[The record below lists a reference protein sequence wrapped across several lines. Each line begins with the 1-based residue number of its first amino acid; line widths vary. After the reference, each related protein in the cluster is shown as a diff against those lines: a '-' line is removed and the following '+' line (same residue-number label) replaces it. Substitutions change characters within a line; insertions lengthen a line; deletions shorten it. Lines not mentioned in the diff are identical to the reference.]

1 MDMEIF
7 PLAKTDLGPAANTL
21 VEKIAS
27 ATGTLY
33 APLRT
38 IIQALADVTADKI
51 RAKGEIEVELVRRR
65 ALERL
70 AAEETKKQS
79 NLEAIYGQTFQ
90 LLDSETDSAN
100 IEQMDDDWIVF
111 HSEKARLVSDKEMQT
126 LWARVMASEAKTPG
140 SYSKRTLELL
150 SVLEKTEAHLFTS
163 VCRFIVRLNSEA
175 IPAILYSDRLRD
187 FPKLYTEERV
197 NTDTLID
204 LTTIGLVRYTSPFLT
219 NTIRYSDRP
228 TIELEYLGVTRTF
241 PMSETDST
249 GRYLV
254 NLGVVALTEVGRQLA
269 GIAGAEPVEGF
280 LDFLEAEWAKA
291 GI

>member
-1 MDMEIF
+1 MEIF

-27 ATGTLY
+27 ATGVLY

-38 IIQALADVTADKI
+38 IFQALADVTADKI
-51 RAKGEIEVELVRRR
+51 TAKGEIEVELVRRR

-70 AAEETKKQS
+70 AAEETKKQN
-79 NLEAIYGQTFQ
+79 NLDAIYGQTFR
-90 LLDSETDSAN
+90 LLDSDAESTK

-111 HSEKARLVSDKEMQT
+111 HSEKARLISDKEMQT
-126 LWARVMASEAKTPG
+126 LWARVMASEAEAPG

-163 VCRFIVRLNSEA
+163 VCRFIVRYNSEA
-175 IPAILYSDRLRD
+175 IPAILYSESLRG
-187 FPKLYTEERV
+187 FPKLYTGERV

-219 NTIRYSDRP
+219 NTIRHSDRP
-228 TIELEYLGVTRTF
+228 TIDLEYFGFTRTF
-241 PMSETDST
+241 PVSEID
-249 GRYLV
+249 GEYAV
-254 NLGVVALTEVGRQLA
+254 NFGVVALTEVGRQLA

-280 LDFLEAEWAKA
+280 LDFLEAEWSKA